1 MAEESALLK
10 KLKEGP
16 VLCAEGYIFEL
27 ERRGYVKA
35 GAYVPE
41 VVLEHPEVV
50 YQLHRE
56 FVRAGTDVT
65 LALTYYAHREKLKA
79 VGRENDLEAMNR
91 AALKIACEVAKE
103 SGTLFAGNICNSGAY
118 DINDKENSEKEVR
131 KQYSE
136 QVQWAVD
143 VGVDFIIA
151 ETIEYVGEA
160 IIALETIKEHNLAAV
175 INFTTNFGGEKSKDG
190 YDWIEACKMLKEK
203 GADVVGFN
211 CGRGPATMLP
221 MLKQLR
227 SAVEGPISALPV
239 AYRTTPDAP
248 SFRMLKNSD
257 GESAYT
263 IGLDEF
269 LLTRKEMADFT
280 REANALGIQF
290 IGICCGAAPH
300 HVRAMAEALGR
311 TVPASKYSPDMSQH
325 YIIGSEKYAKKYE
338 EELTDDSAGKQQA

>member
-1 MAEESALLK
+1 MAQESALLT

-91 AALKIACEVAKE
+91 AALKIAAEVAKE

-143 VGVDFIIA
+143 AGVDFIIA

-160 IIALETIKEHNLAAV
+160 IIALETIKEHNLASV
-175 INFTTNFGGEKSKDG
+175 INFATNLDNSKDD
-190 YDWIEACKMLKEK
+190 YDWIEACKILKEK

-211 CGRGPATMLP
+211 CSRGPASMLP
-221 MLKQLR
+221 LLKDLR
-227 SAVEGPISALPV
+227 TAVDGPISALPV
-239 AYRTTPDAP
+239 AYRTTKDVP
-248 SFRMLKNSD
+248 SFQSLKNSNGD
-257 GESAYT
+257 SAYT
-263 IGLDEF
+263 LGLDEF

-280 REANALGIQF
+280 TEVKDLGVSF

-311 TVPASKYSPDMSQH
+311 KVPGSKYSPDMSQH
-325 YIIGSEKYAKKYE
+325 YLIGSEKYAKKYE
-338 EELTDDSAGKQQA
+338 EEFTDHFAGKQ